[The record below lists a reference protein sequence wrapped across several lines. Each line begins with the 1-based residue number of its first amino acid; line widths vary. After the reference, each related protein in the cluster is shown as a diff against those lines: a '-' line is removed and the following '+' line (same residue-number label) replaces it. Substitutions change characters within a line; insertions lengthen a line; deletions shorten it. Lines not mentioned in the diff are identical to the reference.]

1 MSSPKKSAKV
11 QPVEKSKSQVDDI
24 ELSGSIKDENGDG
37 LIDKKDLDLRDRDT
51 ARAKIRI
58 FCEEPESSNLATA
71 FHTIFSVFIV
81 LSIICYMTSSLNDGG
96 YADPKNLH
104 PDVYKVIEVIFTSLF
119 SIDLGVRFLVAD
131 TYFKPRKHMR
141 KHEEPHPP
149 FCFDVLNLFDL
160 LSVMPLPIELIFASS
175 PELEDMVSTADLKL
189 LGVFRVIRVFKIARH
204 FDGTKVLFTTM
215 SRSLKPLTISVF
227 MLVAGCTIITA
238 LLFFFEPCYSTEC
251 VLKDCYNTGYYI
263 AVTLTTVGYGDQ
275 IPTTIM
281 GRAIG
286 VFVMVLG
293 SFYMAMPLAVIG
305 SRFEEAFQEREKEK
319 AALSEEYEK
328 LVLKSLQGVT
338 RRQRRE
344 RVCRLGYQVAESLG
358 QLEVVKNDLGKGGD
372 LDENEV
378 NTTLYGRLLQITM
391 DLRVLFKLEAPIKAV
406 GSKGSNMIEGKDD
419 VDSFWD
425 ADLYTGDDNNLDEL
439 GQDKL
444 EDIHLQTT
452 KFFKLIQEAH
462 DRNGWRDKLWLLLD
476 VQDSSRSAYYMHNIR
491 LLVTGLSIL
500 VCFAET
506 MPESN
511 YYAEDA
517 RLCKQVV
524 GYYCMNLP
532 DTADARLLN
541 PGCFK
546 NENTTKIF
554 GEEVEYGGCEV
565 SSSSET
571 KKCHFPAPEIG
582 LTCYKPERP
591 TDIANM
597 TDLARRDFT
606 LKWVGNQMFHGK
618 DVVDYV
624 AYGNQLLSEP
634 DEVYATRTWHAPFD
648 PKITHVSETQVETVY
663 PICNRV
669 QCADLGYADHSSL
682 FMYLEAFFTT
692 FFVFEL
698 AMRILTVQNCK
709 EWLADKS
716 NIVDVVAITTTFF
729 EVVYIPYSWGEF
741 KYEVW
746 GNTDFFDPA
755 TFRAL
760 RILVSIRFITMQRHF
775 SGVQVIVKTV
785 QLVKGKMAI
794 PLFFLFIFVTLFASL
809 FNFFERG
816 SLYECKTFDSDTMDS
831 ILESECVK
839 CKSYTHNLYNGT
851 CQLMHSLGTGSGP
864 PELFPVMINS
874 VFDAWWTMIV
884 TMTTVGYGGKYPR
897 RAMGKGIAI
906 FAAMCGSFYLAMPL
920 TIIGTQFY
928 DVYQQIEE
936 EELEDLA
943 NRREIFREK
952 TEEEEKIARS
962 ESAGHLN
969 LNAMVKL
976 KAMVQ
981 KRRRMKKENITDE
994 ERNMLESYITQ
1005 AGAVRRGNIEIDAFL
1020 RVHYKVMMLISRK
1033 FYRDFEAGGV
1043 SMLDNRQ

>member
-11 QPVEKSKSQVDDI
+11 QPVEDTKSQTTVVDGI
-24 ELSGSIKDENGDG
+24 ELSGSIHDENGDG
-37 LIDKKDLDLRDRDT
+37 KIDRSDLDLRDRET
-51 ARAKIRI
+51 PRARVRI
-58 FCEEPESSNLATA
+58 FCEEPESSQFATIFHTA
-71 FHTIFSVFIV
+71 FSVMII

-96 YADPKNLH
+96 KADPKNLS
-104 PDVYKVIEVIFTSLF
+104 PDAYKGIEIVFTTMF
-119 SIDLGVRFLVAD
+119 TIDLGIRFLVAD
-131 TYFKPRKHMR
+131 TYLKPRKHMR
-141 KHEEPHPP
+141 KHEEPHAP
-149 FCFDVLNLFDL
+149 FFFDILNLFDL
-160 LSVMPLPIELIFASS
+160 LSVMPLPIEMIFASS
-175 PELEDMVSTADLKL
+175 PEMEDMVSTADLKL

-215 SRSLKPLTISVF
+215 SRSAKPLLISVF
-227 MLVAGCTIITA
+227 MLIAGCTIITA

-281 GRAIG
+281 GRGIG

-358 QLEVVKNDLGKGGD
+358 ELEEVKNDMGD
-372 LDENEV
+372 LDETGIKEQ
-378 NTTLYGRLLQITM
+378 LHQRLLQITM
-391 DLRVLFKLEAPIKAV
+391 DLRVLFRLEAPIKSSNSA
-406 GSKGSNMIEGKDD
+406 SKDGGEEKGD

-425 ADLYTGDDNNLDEL
+425 ADLYTGDDSNLDEI
-439 GQDKL
+439 GHDKL
-444 EDIHLQTT
+444 EDIHMATT
-452 KFFKLIQEAH
+452 KFFNQIKEAH
-462 DRNGWRDKLWLLLD
+462 DRNTWRDRLWLLLD
-476 VQDSSRSAYYMHNIR
+476 VQDSSPSAYYLHNLR
-491 LLVTGLSIL
+491 LIITGLSIM

-506 MPESN
+506 MPEAN
-511 YYAEDA
+511 YYNEDA

-524 GYYCMNLP
+524 GYYCMKVP
-532 DTADARLLN
+532 DTPASRLLN
-541 PGCFK
+541 PGCFPSQ
-546 NENTTKIF
+546 NTSFIDGYRFDYK
-554 GEEVEYGGCEV
+554 GCEV
-565 SSSSET
+565 TGSSQTAS
-571 KKCHFPAPEIG
+571 CHFPAPNIG

-591 TDIANM
+591 VVANM
-597 TDLARRDFT
+597 SNTDKSNFVKQWL
-606 LKWVGNQMFHGK
+606 GNSVLHGK
-618 DVVDYV
+618 TIPDQFTNTLLYESDA
-624 AYGNQLLSEP
+624 AYESRPWN
-634 DEVYATRTWHAPFD
+634 APFD
-648 PKITHVSETQVETVY
+648 PNLEHISDTQIETVY

-669 QCADLGYADHSSL
+669 QCANLGYSDYSSM
-682 FMYLEAFFTT
+682 FMYLETFFTT
-692 FFVFEL
+692 FFVCEL
-698 AMRILTVQNCK
+698 LLRVLTIRNCK
-709 EWLADKS
+709 EWMKDKA
-716 NIVDVVAITTTFF
+716 NLVDVVAITTTFF

-741 KYEVW
+741 RYEVW

-816 SLYECKTFDSDTMDS
+816 SLYDCPTFDSDNMDS
-831 ILESECVK
+831 IPEEKCVK
-839 CKSYTHNLYNGT
+839 CKSYTHDLYDGT

-864 PELFPVMINS
+864 AELFPVMVSS

-897 RAMGKGIAI
+897 RAAGKVIAI
-906 FAAMCGSFYLAMPL
+906 SAAMIGSFYLAMPL

-936 EELEDLA
+936 EEIEDLA
-943 NRREIFREK
+943 NRREVFREK
-952 TEEEEKIARS
+952 TQEEESIERA
-962 ESAGHLN
+962 ESSGHLN

-981 KRRRMKKENITDE
+981 KRKRMKKENITDE
-994 ERNMLESYITQ
+994 ERNMLEAYVTQ
-1005 AGAVRRGNIEIDAFL
+1005 AGAVRRGNIEVDAFL

-1033 FYRDFEAGGV
+1033 FYRDFDSGGPA
-1043 SMLDNRQ
+1043 MLDNRH